1 MTPSIFDA
9 HCHIID
15 SRFPLV
21 PNNGYLPEPFSVED
35 YLAQTRPLGVT
46 GGAVVSGSFQGF
58 DQGYMLDALHRLGS
72 GFVGVTQ
79 LPGRVTNAELQTLN
93 GFGVRALR
101 FNLKRGGSEQ
111 LDQLEALAH
120 RVHEQVGWHS
130 ELYIDSRELPEIE
143 QRLLQLPAISIDHL
157 GLSKEGLPSV
167 LRLAE
172 KGVRIKACGFGRV
185 DFPVASTL
193 KDIFAANPHAL
204 MFGTDLPSTRAPRPF
219 AASDID
225 LLIDAVG
232 EQGARLA
239 LWDNAAAFY
248 RV

>member
-1 MTPSIFDA
+1 
-9 HCHIID
+9 
-15 SRFPLV
+15 
-21 PNNGYLPEPFSVED
+21 
-35 YLAQTRPLGVT
+35 
-46 GGAVVSGSFQGF
+46 
-58 DQGYMLDALHRLGS
+58 
-72 GFVGVTQ
+72 
-79 LPGRVTNAELQTLN
+79 
-93 GFGVRALR
+93 
-101 FNLKRGGSEQ
+101 
-111 LDQLEALAH
+111 
-120 RVHEQVGWHS
+120 
-130 ELYIDSRELPEIE
+130 LPEIE

-219 AASDID
+219 AASDIE